1 MSEEITLEGIG
12 IAPGVLETIALVAA
26 QGVDGVAEV
35 MGVSGGLAG
44 LVQKGSSRGVC
55 VELTGEGEIVAAL
68 RISATYGRPLR
79 EIATDVQRAVADALL
94 THTGQT
100 IASVD
105 VYVDNVV
112 FPEQ

>member
-1 MSEEITLEGIG
+1 
-12 IAPGVLETIALVAA
+12 
-26 QGVDGVAEV
+26 
-35 MGVSGGLAG
+35 
-44 LVQKGSSRGVC
+44 
-55 VELTGEGEIVAAL
+55 
-68 RISATYGRPLR
+68 
-79 EIATDVQRAVADALL
+79 VQRAVADALL